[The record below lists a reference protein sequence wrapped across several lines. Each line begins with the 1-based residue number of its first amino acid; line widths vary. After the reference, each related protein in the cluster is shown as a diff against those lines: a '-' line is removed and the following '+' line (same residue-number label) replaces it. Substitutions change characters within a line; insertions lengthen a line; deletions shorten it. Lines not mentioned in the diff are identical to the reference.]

1 VIEYQDCG
9 KEQIEDVLL
18 LAVQEVSE
26 TAFEKFETG
35 EISQPELEAI
45 YNKLRQW
52 TEEAEQLLSIIN

>member
-1 VIEYQDCG
+1 MIEYQDCG

-45 YNKLRQW
+45 YNKLRHW
-52 TEEAEQLLSIIN
+52 TEDAEQLLSIIN

>member
-1 VIEYQDCG
+1 MIEYQDCG

-45 YNKLRQW
+45 YSKLRHW
-52 TEEAEQLLSIIN
+52 TEETEQLLKIIN